1 MDGSDSLEVTASCT
15 YRGKMKVREVF
26 KNSSSRHECRD
37 IKVRARIVIIQNV
50 CRDLLKLV

>member
-26 KNSSSRHECRD
+26 KNSSRHECRD